1 MSNSFSHRIQGHA
14 VEGGIGGGREG
25 VSLSLAVR
33 KGRGREGWGKGRR
46 KGESKGGWVGGRVG
60 VWEGGSE

>member
-1 MSNSFSHRIQGHA
+1 M
-14 VEGGIGGGREG
+14 EGGIGGGREG